1 MVENTISQLT
11 PIVKNTDDIRFL
23 SIGSMPAVLSTDV
36 ARHFQR
42 RHSHVLREIDRLRSI
57 LPKSFREPNFG
68 LTFRIVPGP
77 NEATRKEK
85 AYLLTRDAL
94 SLLVMG
100 FTGKAA
106 IMWKLRYIEAFN
118 TMEQALHENI
128 RREARTGGKEAI
140 HTACEKARQETA
152 QLFWRLGPVQKRRV
166 RQAVRYHAMGLGK
179 HSIAKLLDVDGREVS
194 RLLKAAQALGVM
206 ELEALGEVFLG
217 DEDRLAGDVSGRGQV
232 VHARKGHELTG
243 RAVAHVGDRVP
254 ARALERGRND
264 RDAKTRRQNRG
275 KAACGNRND
284 LPLCPVGFDHTG
296 YEPISGCHDLAKH
309 LDVD

>member
-1 MVENTISQLT
+1 MVENIISQAT

-152 QLFWRLGPVQKRRV
+152 QLFWRLGPAQKRRV

-194 RLLKAAQALGVM
+194 RLLKAAQALGW
-206 ELEALGEVFLG
+206 LEEKTSERPALPVQGNL
-217 DEDRLAGDVSGRGQV
+217 LA
-232 VHARKGHELTG
+232 LTG
-243 RAVAHVGDRVP
+243 RREVHHG
-254 ARALERGRND
+254 
-264 RDAKTRRQNRG
+264 
-275 KAACGNRND
+275 
-284 LPLCPVGFDHTG
+284 
-296 YEPISGCHDLAKH
+296 
-309 LDVD
+309 

>member
-1 MVENTISQLT
+1 MVENTISQAT
-11 PIVKNTDDIRFL
+11 PVVKNTDDIRFL

-36 ARHFQR
+36 ARHFQK
-42 RHSHVLREIDRLRSI
+42 RHADVLRELDRLHSI
-57 LPKSFREPNFG
+57 LPKSFRERNFA

-77 NEATRKEK
+77 NGTSRKVK

-118 TMEQALHENI
+118 AMEQALYESI
-128 RREARTGGKEAI
+128 RREARADGKEAI
-140 HTACEKARQETA
+140 HAACEKTRQETA

-194 RLLKAAQALGVM
+194 RLLKAAQALGW
-206 ELEALGEVFLG
+206 LGEKASERPALPVQGNL
-217 DEDRLAGDVSGRGQV
+217 LA
-232 VHARKGHELTG
+232 LTG
-243 RAVAHVGDRVP
+243 RREV
-254 ARALERGRND
+254 
-264 RDAKTRRQNRG
+264 
-275 KAACGNRND
+275 
-284 LPLCPVGFDHTG
+284 
-296 YEPISGCHDLAKH
+296 CHG
-309 LDVD
+309 

>member
-1 MVENTISQLT
+1 MADNSVSQLT

-118 TMEQALHENI
+118 AMERALHENI
-128 RREARTGGKEAI
+128 QREARAGGKEAI
-140 HTACEKARQETA
+140 HAACEKTRQETA
-152 QLFWRLGPVQKRRV
+152 QLFWRLGP
-166 RQAVRYHAMGLGK
+166 
-179 HSIAKLLDVDGREVS
+179 
-194 RLLKAAQALGVM
+194 AQ
-206 ELEALGEVFLG
+206 
-217 DEDRLAGDVSGRGQV
+217 
-232 VHARKGHELTG
+232 
-243 RAVAHVGDRVP
+243 
-254 ARALERGRND
+254 
-264 RDAKTRRQNRG
+264 
-275 KAACGNRND
+275 
-284 LPLCPVGFDHTG
+284 
-296 YEPISGCHDLAKH
+296 
-309 LDVD
+309 